1 MPNQDGTGPMGAG
14 PLTGGG
20 RGPCG
25 LGLAQGRGLGRFWG
39 RRFWRA
45 PVTNQTQDL
54 TDYIK
59 SLEEELEEAKKQLSD
74 QK

>member
-25 LGLAQGRGLGRFWG
+25 MGLAQGRGLGRFWG
-39 RRFWRA
+39 RKFQK
-45 PVTNQTQDL
+45 PDL
-54 TDYIK
+54 ADYIK